1 MATNPVLNKFKVP
14 GTASGP
20 GTARANPTAAPSAG
34 DLEHMYNQP
43 AYGGPIYPPTGFG
56 PGGGGGGGGG
66 ACDTGF
72 SPGAGGNGGR
82 GEVRV
87 TWTFS

>member
-43 AYGGPIYPPTGFG
+43 AYGGPTTRR
-56 PGGGGGGGGG
+56 PGSAQAVAAG
-66 ACDTGF
+66 AV
-72 SPGAGGNGGR
+72 A
-82 GEVRV
+82 VRQPA
-87 TWTFS
+87 T